1 MIGTSIE
8 TAAAYLRNN
17 EVVAIPTETVYGLAG
32 NAFSEDAVK
41 KIYAIKNRPLSN
53 PLIVHTDSIE
63 KVRNLVSTFPVI
75 AEKLASVFW
84 PGPLTIILQK
94 SALIPA
100 VTTAQQD
107 SVAIRI
113 PNHPV
118 TLRLLEELDFPLAA
132 PSANR
137 FAYISPVNAQA
148 VMEMMGTS
156 IPYILDGGSCKQG
169 IESTIVSIENEKVF
183 INRPGVITK
192 EQIENTLSTSISV
205 PTHLAIAHP
214 GMFKKHYS
222 PKTPMILTEDISET
236 VAQLGDL
243 KIAVLSFYNSYPHLT
258 VNKKVVLSPNA
269 DMLEAAHHL
278 YDALYTLDKSG
289 FDIIVAEKFPQN
301 GIGTAINDRLMKAS
315 EPF

>member
-118 TLRLLEELDFPLAA
+118 TLRLLGELDFPLAA

-148 VMEMMGTS
+148 VMEMLGTS

-169 IESTIVSIENEKVF
+169 IESTIVSVENEKVF

-205 PTHLAIAHP
+205 PTHSAIAHP

-289 FDIIVAEKFPQN
+289 FDIIIAEKFPQN